1 MHKLAIAALL
11 TVGVLFSN
19 AVQAQWAWKDAK
31 GSMVFSDS
39 PPPPDIPA
47 SAIVKRP
54 GEFSTPA
61 SGAGASIGTEDTATG
76 QKSAAQMEA
85 EFRKRRADRAKA
97 EQEAADKAAK
107 EQSRIEQCARARN
120 SLKML
125 EEGHRMRSSTSG
137 GAMEDDERAAAAT
150 RLRKDVANLC
160 G

>member
-1 MHKLAIAALL
+1 MHKIAVVALL
-11 TVGVLFSN
+11 SVGVLFSN

-61 SGAGASIGTEDTATG
+61 SGASNGVGLEDTPTG

-85 EFRKRRADRAKA
+85 DFRKRRADRAKA
-97 EQEAADKAAK
+97 EQEAADKDAK
-107 EQSRIEQCARARN
+107 EKSRIEQCQRAR
-120 SLKML
+120 STLKML
-125 EEGHRMRSSTSG
+125 EEGHRMRSSSTG
-137 GAMEDDERAAAAT
+137 GAMDDDERAAAAT
-150 RLRKDVANLC
+150 RLRKDVSNLC